1 MYTEVETHMTSVE
14 RIAEFGQ
21 LEKEPQLERGTIE
34 PEDSWP
40 SRGEIVF
47 ENVSL
52 SYRNS
57 GKTHQDEGEE
67 EDTPVLRNLSF
78 TVRGGEKV
86 GIVGRTGAGKSSL
99 ISALYRLAPLTTGRV
114 LVDGVDTAA
123 VSLRHLRGRAL
134 SIIPQEPVLFSGS
147 LRRNL
152 DPFGEHSDAQ
162 LWTILE
168 TIQLRGKVNGGIESL
183 EANPLLEGEFS
194 VGQKQL
200 LCLGRA
206 LLRRNR
212 ILVLDE
218 ATSSCD
224 PRTDALIQ
232 AAIRAMDSVACDSG
246 GDSGDSSKNHST
258 ATTLLTIAHRINT
271 IIDYDRVMVLDQ
283 GRLVQFD
290 TPHALIQAGEG
301 VFYELFSSLSADA
314 RAELAKQAERVH
326 QQKMMKSQLKND

>member
-152 DPFGEHSDAQ
+152 DPFGEYSDAQ